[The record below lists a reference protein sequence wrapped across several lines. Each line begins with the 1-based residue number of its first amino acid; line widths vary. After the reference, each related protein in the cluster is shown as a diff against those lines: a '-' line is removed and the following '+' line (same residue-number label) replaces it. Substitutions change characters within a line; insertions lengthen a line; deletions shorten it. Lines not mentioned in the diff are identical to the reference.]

1 MSLLSFVN
9 KKLRRSAGQSLAQ
22 KKKVKPKQAV
32 AKKAELSV
40 KPAGL
45 LALGIDLRLLLTEK
59 GVRLQ
64 EQNVVTFRVV
74 ASASKG
80 QIARA
85 IEERYGTKPRHIRTV
100 PVLARRR
107 RRGNTSG
114 TTAAGKKAYVQVDD
128 VHSFNGGV

>member
-9 KKLRRSAGQSLAQ
+9 KKLRGSVGQSLTR
-22 KKKVKPKQAV
+22 KKKEKPRPMV
-32 AKKAELSV
+32 AGKAESSV
-40 KPAGL
+40 KPAGK
-45 LALGIDLRLLLTEK
+45 LALGIGLQLLLTEK

-74 ASASKG
+74 AGASKG

-85 IEERYGTKPRHIRTV
+85 VEERYGTRPRHIRTV
-100 PVLARRR
+100 PVKARRR

-114 TTAAGKKAYVQVDD
+114 RTAAWKKAYVQVDD

>member
-9 KKLRRSAGQSLAQ
+9 KKLRGTAGRPVTR
-22 KKKVKPKQAV
+22 KKKEKTRPAV
-32 AKKAELSV
+32 ARKAEPSI
-40 KPAGL
+40 KPAGK
-45 LALGIDLRLLLTEK
+45 LALGIGLQLLLTEK

-74 ASASKG
+74 AGASKS

-85 IEERYGTKPRHIRTV
+85 IEERYGTRPRHIRTV

-107 RRGNTSG
+107 RRGNTAG
-114 TTAAGKKAYVQVDD
+114 KTAAWKKAYARVDD
-128 VHSFNGGV
+128 VHSFNAGV